1 MSAVIYDGSKAML
14 NGNVF
19 EDELV
24 GMRSFIQNNSDQL
37 LSFDLSA
44 CNDMHTA
51 IVQLLVAAKATKSC
65 EFIFSD
71 HTKPFVMAIEGF
83 KVEEKY

>member
-1 MSAVIYDGSKAML
+1 MSAVIYEGNKATL

-24 GMRSFIQNNSDQL
+24 GLRSFMQDNGESA
-37 LSFDLSA
+37 LSFDLSS
-44 CNDMHTA
+44 CSDMHTA
-51 IVQLLVAAKATKSC
+51 IVQLLVAAKATKDC

-71 HTKPFVMAIEGF
+71 KSKPFAMAIEGF
-83 KVEEKY
+83 KVEEKI

>member
-1 MSAVIYDGSKAML
+1 MSAVVYEGNRAIL

-24 GMRSFIQNNSDQL
+24 GLRSFIQENSDNAI
-37 LSFDLSA
+37 SFDLSA

-51 IVQLLVAAKATKSC
+51 IVQLLVAAKATKTC
-65 EFIFSD
+65 EFTYTD
-71 HTKPFVMAIEGF
+71 KTKPFAMAIEGF
-83 KVEEKY
+83 KVEEKI